1 MMMHCVHC
9 CIWSEIKLKI
19 SKYIFKLLSRR
30 GRFPCSSFTFINI
43 SWLLLPWKQ
52 ANPHATSETVA
63 GIDPVPRVLT
73 YIHTYIDVALRH
85 RYRPG
90 ASQATSITCN
100 FPAFAAINFTGAQ
113 QQQQEQQQRR
123 RRGIRATPSTHTH
136 IETNSNPNPN
146 AKPKPTRG
154 DTTLPYTHT
163 PLPHSHM

>member
-1 MMMHCVHC
+1 M
-9 CIWSEIKLKI
+9 LKI

-30 GRFPCSSFTFINI
+30 GRFPLRVA
-43 SWLLLPWKQ
+43 LLHLYKYLV
-52 ANPHATSETVA
+52 AATAMETSQSTRHI
-63 GIDPVPRVLT
+63 GNSGRNRPGTQGT

-163 PLPHSHM
+163 PSHTPTCRHI